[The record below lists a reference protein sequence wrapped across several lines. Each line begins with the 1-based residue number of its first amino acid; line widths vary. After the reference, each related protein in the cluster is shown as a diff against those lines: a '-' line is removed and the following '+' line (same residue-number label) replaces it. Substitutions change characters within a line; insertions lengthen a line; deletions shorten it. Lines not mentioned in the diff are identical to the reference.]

1 MKQQQKLARIA
12 HFTCHITVVVV
23 NFIFHKIIAYFLQE
37 IFI

>member
-12 HFTCHITVVVV
+12 HFTCHITVVV